1 MVVTATGYFV
11 LVCKTNK
18 LDRMKSPPV
27 NDMPVSAEEFDRGR
41 HLSGDDTEVQAIKE
55 ELRETRAKLRACED
69 RLRRSEQ
76 RFDTI
81 LDNAPC
87 PIWVKD
93 MDGRYLVANRDFLS
107 VLRRPIEQ
115 VVGKTD
121 DQLFSKEVAAQFRAN
136 DMRAI
141 SSGKP
146 IRLQEKIMNGTQWET
161 NIVVKFPLMDSDQ
174 NVSAVGGIAIDI
186 TDRIQAKDKLQRAH
200 DELETRVQERTAE
213 LITQSSQQNS
223 VTQLS
228 QQALAGKD
236 LSLLLK
242 QAVAIV
248 SATLEIEYCEILEL
262 QPGGGSFSLCASVG
276 WQKNL
281 VEGAAIDAS
290 KESFAGYTLATR
302 GPIVVEDFPSEMR
315 FASSPMFSEHG
326 VKSGIGVII
335 DGTDHPFGVLC
346 AHTSSHRKFSSQ
358 DTSFVQAVADLLG
371 QAIVR
376 ADAENARY
384 DSEEKFRNLIEGS
397 IQGVWINRG
406 LDQLVI
412 FANQAIADMLGY
424 AGPEDLF
431 ALRTSDIF
439 APGEYGRIQK
449 FDVARRKGDIEN
461 APARYEAQF
470 VRKDGAVVWVEVVV
484 NLIDWEGAPAFQGT
498 VVDISERKKAESALK
513 KTRDELNTIL
523 DNIPAYI
530 WYKDTN
536 NYMVHVNKFVADS
549 LGVEAKELEGKHTR
563 EYYPD
568 HAEKYW
574 LDDQEVIRTKKSKLH
589 IEEPIAVKDGGTRW
603 VETSKIPI
611 LEHGNEVTGILVMAT
626 DTTERKRAEDQLRYA
641 HKMEAVGQ
649 LTAGV
654 AHDFN
659 NLLAVIMSHAE
670 LLQAQLG
677 EKEHSVNSLIK
688 AASRGSELTKK
699 LLAFSRQQALRPQPV
714 DVHSL
719 ISGMS
724 DMLVRSLGGNI
735 EIRVSKPKCPW
746 PVYADPG
753 QLENAILNLA
763 INARDAM
770 PKGGRISIN
779 LENFQLDESVQN
791 DGLELRSGAYLRI
804 EVADDGIGMSAKVIS
819 RAFDPFYTTKEV
831 GEGSGL
837 GLSMVYGFVRQTGG
851 DVRILSTKGK
861 GTSVQ
866 LYLPRSE
873 KVTSPVQELRTGN
886 VRTARGE
893 TVLVLEDDADVRDGI
908 SKLLCKMG
916 YIVRQAE
923 DGKSALAELNFNQ
936 EIDLLLYD
944 VMLPGNIDGPKVAEE
959 ARRFRPDLKVIF
971 MTAYHD
977 QCLPMLEASGNGS
990 SLLTKPVKMA
1000 DLAKRMREVLDE
1012 GKQSLVS

>member
-1 MVVTATGYFV
+1 
-11 LVCKTNK
+11 
-18 LDRMKSPPV
+18 MKSAPV
-27 NDMPVSAEEFDRGR
+27 NDMPVSAEEVDRGKR
-41 HLSGDDTEVQAIKE
+41 TSGNDTDVQAIKD
-55 ELRETRAKLRACED
+55 ELRETRAKLRACEEL
-69 RLRRSEQ
+69 LRRSEQ

-87 PIWVKD
+87 RVWVKD
-93 MDGRYLVANRDFLS
+93 MEGRYVVANRDFLS
-107 VLRRPIEQ
+107 VLGRPIEQ
-115 VVGKTD
+115 VLGKTD
-121 DQLFSKEVAAQFRAN
+121 DQIFSKEIAAQFRAN
-136 DMRAI
+136 DLRAI
-141 SSGKP
+141 STGKP
-146 IRLQEKIMNGTQWET
+146 IRLQEKIFNGPQLET
-161 NIVVKFPLMDSDQ
+161 NIVVKFPLMDSDR

-186 TDRIQAKDKLQRAH
+186 TDRIRAKDELQRAH

-213 LITQSSQQNS
+213 LITRSNQQNS
-223 VTQLS
+223 VAQLG

-242 QAVAIV
+242 HAVAIV
-248 SATLEIEYCEILEL
+248 SSTLDIEYCEILEL
-262 QPGGGSFSLCASVG
+262 QPGGGSFALRASVG
-276 WQKNL
+276 WEKNL
-281 VEGAAIDAS
+281 VEGAAIDAC
-290 KESFAGYTLATR
+290 KESFAGKTLAAR
-302 GPIVVEDFPSEMR
+302 GPIVVEDFPSETC

-335 DGTDHPFGVLC
+335 DGKDHPFGVLC
-346 AHTSSHRKFSSQ
+346 AHTSSHRKFSAQ
-358 DTSFVQAVADLLG
+358 DTSFVQAVADLLV

-376 ADAENARY
+376 ANAENALF

-406 LDQLVI
+406 LDQPVI

-424 AGPEDLF
+424 TGPEDLF
-431 ALRTSDIF
+431 TLSTSDIF
-439 APGEYGRIQK
+439 TPGEHGRIQK
-449 FDVARRKGDIEN
+449 YDVARRKGDIEN
-461 APARYEAQF
+461 APSRYEAQF

-484 NLIDWEGAPAFQGT
+484 NLIDWEGGPAFQGT
-498 VVDISERKKAESALK
+498 VVDISERKKAESALRR
-513 KTRDELNTIL
+513 TRDELNTIL

-611 LEHGNEVTGILVMAT
+611 LDDGNEVTGILVMAT
-626 DTTERKRAEDQLRYA
+626 DTTERKRVEDQLRYA

-677 EKEHSVNSLIK
+677 ENEHSVNSLIK

-699 LLAFSRQQALRPQPV
+699 LLAFSRQQALRPQPI

-735 EIRVSKPKCPW
+735 EIRVSKPNFPW

-791 DGLELRSGAYLRI
+791 DGLELRPGAYLRI

-819 RAFDPFYTTKEV
+819 RAFDPFYTTKEI

-851 DVRILSTKGK
+851 DVKILSTKGK
-861 GTSVQ
+861 GTRVR

-873 KVTSPVQELRTGN
+873 KVASPVQELRTGN

-923 DGKSALAELNFNQ
+923 DGKSALADLNFNQ
-936 EIDLLLYD
+936 EIDLLLCD
-944 VMLPGNIDGPKVAEE
+944 VMLPGNIDGPQVAEE
-959 ARRFRPDLKVIF
+959 AQRIRPDLKVIF
-971 MTAYHD
+971 MTGYVD
-977 QCLPMLEASGNGS
+977 QCLPRLETLGNGS

-1012 GKQSLVS
+1012 GKQSLLS